1 MAANRYQLVD
11 SLYGPGTVGAWL
23 LTLCSILISW
33 TLNTSSRRKDTVSID
48 FLAGL
53 LLPLIA
59 AAHVMF
65 QLARLPISVAE
76 AITTQDVELQMYA
89 SALEAP
95 LNICETFSVTALILA
110 VTCGPWW
117 ESGPKWKRLISIL
130 VTGLFSW
137 STENIM
143 FATAMI
149 RGVQVVDVT
158 LSRPY
163 LFFLAPIVTSTWAF
177 LTICLMIYAVGWLI
191 DYLGSRGQQQ
201 KDLENDPHPRLAHR
215 DKSFN
220 RADQST
226 PPFVKEMQSWESDR
240 DARIS
245 KFMSVLTMLYL
256 PFSVSGSVFGLLFL
270 NMADEANTSNYRF
283 YLIPK
288 STGSLRSLDQILALV
303 GGVLT
308 LLSAIHSAY
317 RSWVPEDRKGSK
329 TVQLKRRRSI

>member
-33 TLNTSSRRKDTVSID
+33 ALNTSSRRKDTVSVD
-48 FLAGL
+48 VLAAL

-117 ESGPKWKRLISIL
+117 ESGPKWKRLVAIL
-130 VTGLFSW
+130 VTGLLSW
-137 STENIM
+137 STESIT
-143 FATAMI
+143 FAMAMI
-149 RGVQVVDVT
+149 KGVQVVDVT

-163 LFFLAPIVTSTWAF
+163 LFFLTPIVTSTWAF

-191 DYLGSRGQQQ
+191 DYLGSRGHKQ
-201 KDLENDPHPRLAHR
+201 KDLENEPRPRLALSEK
-215 DKSFN
+215 KSYKAN
-220 RADQST
+220 RST
-226 PPFVKEMQSWESDR
+226 PLFIEEMKSWETDR

-245 KFMSVLTMLYL
+245 KLMSKLTMLYL
-256 PFSVSGSVFGLLFL
+256 PFSLSGSVFGLLFL
-270 NMADEANTSNYRF
+270 NMADEANASNYHF

-288 STGSLRSLDQILALV
+288 STGSLHSLDQILALV
-303 GGVLT
+303 GGALT
-308 LLSAIHSAY
+308 LLSAIHGAY
-317 RSWVPEDRKGSK
+317 RSWVHKEKMGYETIP
-329 TVQLKRRRSI
+329 LKRRRSI